1 IVQVATIRDH
11 RDLTW
16 NDVLLADVVIISLAF
31 LQNQN
36 YQKRVAKVAKTGGRY
51 CLPREAYQYSRS
63 DLEWQDSFYRRQR
76 WYKAATPAYQ
86 REYNDT
92 LDAHV
97 AELHERTRARFGT
110 DKDAVIFDRVYW
122 HRIVIDEIHELSHVM
137 SARDA
142 WTRTNT
148 RVAETLLFTLK
159 TRFRLGLTGT
169 PPLSHPVCVV
179 SLAEAVGVRN
189 LPTTVADAQ
198 AFLNTHVRRNEP
210 NLEIPPVHYQTNWV
224 DLTPAEM
231 GLMASYQRQS
241 VRSRLMMCNHH
252 QIHDDVV
259 AATGVTATSVDE
271 VAARIQVVRL
281 DKIESLVKQGRKLQE
296 DIAVLTAR
304 MEALVPLIPDDERA
318 KMPAGLTIS
327 DDNRLVVMGIDAH
340 ERLVRYITA
349 PDSDDAEMDIP
360 VEVPRVDVPRVKNLT
375 VDAKT
380 TARKLVTAC
389 TDFAD
394 VRGQLRTVAAQ
405 HRFMA
410 MVLSAIAEAEDQAC
424 PVCIEDIARTDPLVI
439 TRCGHVFC
447 DACTQTML
455 GQPRRLCAMCRGDL
469 DGAGATTRL
478 ILHPADEPMAEQEEE
493 DEDADYAIYGSKI
506 KALVQFVRRV
516 VRTDPTAKLILF
528 SQFHRLTALMAHA
541 FTEFGIGNVK
551 LMGGNVISK
560 RRAVTLFRN
569 DPDMKV
575 LFLSAEDSVSGL
587 QLTEANHVVI
597 VHPFLGASEAMA
609 RAYEMQGCAR
619 AVRAGQER
627 EVTITRFVTRGTI
640 EEELTARRSDL
651 HRANEAE
658 QGQVEGDAVEN

>member
-1 IVQVATIRDH
+1 
-11 RDLTW
+11 
-16 NDVLLADVVIISLAF
+16 
-31 LQNQN
+31 
-36 YQKRVAKVAKTGGRY
+36 
-51 CLPREAYQYSRS
+51 
-63 DLEWQDSFYRRQR
+63 
-76 WYKAATPAYQ
+76 
-86 REYNDT
+86 
-92 LDAHV
+92 
-97 AELHERTRARFGT
+97 
-110 DKDAVIFDRVYW
+110 
-122 HRIVIDEIHELSHVM
+122 
-137 SARDA
+137 
-142 WTRTNT
+142 
-148 RVAETLLFTLK
+148 
-159 TRFRLGLTGT
+159 
-169 PPLSHPVCVV
+169 
-179 SLAEAVGVRN
+179 
-189 LPTTVADAQ
+189 
-198 AFLNTHVRRNEP
+198 
-210 NLEIPPVHYQTNWV
+210 
-224 DLTPAEM
+224 M
-231 GLMASYQRQS
+231 GA
-241 VRSRLMMCNHH
+241 
-252 QIHDDVV
+252 
-259 AATGVTATSVDE
+259 
-271 VAARIQVVRL
+271 
-281 DKIESLVKQGRKLQE
+281 
-296 DIAVLTAR
+296 
-304 MEALVPLIPDDERA
+304 
-318 KMPAGLTIS
+318 
-327 DDNRLVVMGIDAH
+327 DAH
-340 ERLVRYITA
+340 ERLVRYIAA
-349 PDSDDAEMDIP
+349 PDSDEADMEIP
-360 VEVPRVDVPRVKNLT
+360 VEVPHVDVSRVKNLT

-410 MVLSAIAEAEDQAC
+410 TVLSAIAEAEDQAC
-424 PVCIEDIARTDPLVI
+424 PVCMEDIARTDPLVI

-455 GQPRRLCAMCRGDL
+455 GQPRRLCAMCRGEL

-478 ILHPADEPMAEQEEE
+478 ILQPADEPMKESDEEE

-516 VRTDPTAKLILF
+516 VRADPTAKLILF

-651 HRANEAE
+651 QRANEGE